1 MGCRSTGSSER
12 HERAW
17 RRLDGRPCA
26 ATLPSVKGKL
36 TRTLV
41 LILLVAASA
50 CGERDRVPADASA
63 DATADAAADVG
74 APDAGDD
81 GGTTAEPCGAR
92 DPRAV
97 APEAFVG
104 PTGLAARLIAF
115 FESATST
122 LRVAAYELD
131 DPRLVSALEAAHGRG
146 VDVRVMVDEDREAN
160 TGAVATLRGAGLD
173 VRFGPASFEHYHPK
187 VIVVDDARA
196 IVMSANLNTYSMETE
211 RNHGVVLGDAFDVAD
226 LVEVFD
232 HDYEARPGEPAAAV
246 CTRLVLSPH
255 NARARILSLIA
266 SAETRLR
273 LQQLS
278 LSDSEVR
285 RALGLR
291 AMAGVET
298 RVILADPAW
307 ITSNNEARAAL
318 VAMGVE
324 VRILV
329 TPENHA
335 KLIIADDAAAFVGS
349 ENLSWT
355 SLERNREVGV
365 VVTAEATVA
374 PLVAAF
380 ETDWANAAP

>member
-1 MGCRSTGSSER
+1 MGTLLPKLKLRTM
-12 HERAW
+12 
-17 RRLDGRPCA
+17 
-26 ATLPSVKGKL
+26 ATALAVFG
-36 TRTLV
+36 LV
-41 LILLVAASA
+41 GLSA
-50 CGERDRVPADASA
+50 CGERDRVPVDASVDAAA
-63 DATADAAADVG
+63 DATADVG
-74 APDAGDD
+74 APDAGSD
-81 GGTTAEPCGAR
+81 GGTTTEPCSER
-92 DPRAV
+92 DPRAM

-104 PTGLAARLIAF
+104 PTGLAARLVAF
-115 FESATST
+115 FDGATST

-160 TGAVATLRGAGLD
+160 TGPVATLRSAGLD

-187 VIVVDDARA
+187 VIVADEARA
-196 IVMSANLNTYSMETE
+196 IVMSANLNTYSMDTE
-211 RNHGVVLGDAFDVAD
+211 RNHGVVLDDDFDVAD

-232 HDYEARPGEPAAAV
+232 HDYEARPGDPAAAM

-273 LQQLS
+273 VQQLS
-278 LSDSEVR
+278 LTDSEVR
-285 RALGLR
+285 RAIGLR

-307 ITSNNEARAAL
+307 ITSNDEARAAL
-318 VAMGVE
+318 VAMGVD

-335 KLIIADDAAAFVGS
+335 KLIVADNAMAFVGS

-374 PLVAAF
+374 PLAAAF

>member
-1 MGCRSTGSSER
+1 MGTLLPKLNLRTM
-12 HERAW
+12 
-17 RRLDGRPCA
+17 
-26 ATLPSVKGKL
+26 ATALAVVG
-36 TRTLV
+36 LV
-41 LILLVAASA
+41 GTSA
-50 CGERDRVPADASA
+50 CGEPARVPVDASA
-63 DATADAAADVG
+63 DAAPDGAADGG
-74 APDAGDD
+74 AVDGGDD
-81 GGTTAEPCGAR
+81 GGTTPEPCSER

-97 APEAFVG
+97 APEAFIG

-115 FESATST
+115 FESATTT

-131 DPRLVSALEAAHGRG
+131 DARLVSALEAAHGRG
-146 VDVRVMVDEDREAN
+146 VDVRVMVDADRDAN
-160 TGAVATLRGAGLD
+160 TGPVATLRDAGVD
-173 VRFGPASFEHYHPK
+173 VRFAPASFEHYHPK
-187 VIVVDDARA
+187 MIVVDEARA
-196 IVMSANLNTYSMETE
+196 IVMSANLNSYSMETE
-211 RNHGVVLGDAFDVAD
+211 RNHGVVLDDAFDVAD

-232 HDYEARPGEPAAAV
+232 HDYEARPGEPAAAM

-266 SAETRLR
+266 AAETRLSV
-273 LQQLS
+273 QQLS
-278 LSDSEVR
+278 LTDSEVR
-285 RALGLR
+285 RAIGLR

-307 ITSNNEARAAL
+307 ITSNDEARTAL
-318 VAMGVE
+318 IAMGVD

-335 KLIIADDAAAFVGS
+335 KLIIANDAAAFVGS

-374 PLVAAF
+374 PLRAAF
-380 ETDWANAAP
+380 EDDWASAAP